1 MLSQI
6 VIAMKK
12 LSLYVFLVLL
22 VCNNVNA
29 DLNSKDKFIFLC
41 HKGNDQSTLYGGG
54 WEINL
59 KKMTATTIYITTS
72 GEITSFEEYPIVGG
86 EGAYV
91 IRWYDLTR
99 TFYVKKGEVHRYE
112 SWGNTTTIT
121 KCEII
126 D

>member
-1 MLSQI
+1 
-6 VIAMKK
+6 MKK
-12 LSLYVFLVLL
+12 LSLYIFLGLL

-41 HKGNDQSTLYGGG
+41 HKGNDQSTLYGEG

-59 KKMTATTIYITTS
+59 KKMTATTIYIATS
-72 GEITSFEEYPIVGG
+72 GEITSFEEYTIVGE
-86 EGAYV
+86 EGVYG
-91 IRWYDLTR
+91 ILWHDLTY

>member
-1 MLSQI
+1 M
-6 VIAMKK
+6 
-12 LSLYVFLVLL
+12 

-41 HKGNDQSTLYGGG
+41 YEGNDQSTLYGGG

-59 KKMTATTIYITTS
+59 KKMTATTIYIMTS
-72 GEITSFEEYPIVGG
+72 GEIISFEEYSIKGG
-86 EGAYV
+86 EGVYV
-91 IRWYDLTR
+91 ILWHDLTH

-112 SWGNTTTIT
+112 DWGGTTTIT
-121 KCEII
+121 KCKII

>member
-1 MLSQI
+1 
-6 VIAMKK
+6 MKK
-12 LSLYVFLVLL
+12 LSLYIFLVLL

-41 HKGNDQSTLYGGG
+41 YPGNDQSTLSGGG

-59 KKMTATTIYITTS
+59 IKMTATTIYITTS

-91 IRWYDLTR
+91 IRWSDLTH

>member
-1 MLSQI
+1 
-6 VIAMKK
+6 MKK
-12 LSLYVFLVLL
+12 LFLYIFLVLMFFS
-22 VCNNVNA
+22 NVNA

-41 HKGNDQSTLYGGG
+41 YPGNDQSTLSGEG

-59 KKMTATTIYITTS
+59 KKMTATTIYIMTS
-72 GEITSFEEYPIVGG
+72 GEIISFEEYSIKGG
-86 EGAYV
+86 EGVYV

-112 SWGNTTTIT
+112 SWGDTTTIT
-121 KCEII
+121 TCEII